1 MRKVA
6 KEWVEEANNNNLAKM
21 LQESIVPIVEF
32 DKTGNRQEEA
42 PTDTNEED
50 EAWQALVDSKISLS
64 LSALLKLVPRFIEK
78 VAQII
83 SKNVFA
89 EVAVNFTNPIKGLT
103 IMNKQSPTIKVI
115 IKGQEVLGSIFDGG
129 SSVNVIN
136 KLTCDQLGIKWET
149 CPFWLRMADT
159 STVRPLG
166 LIRQLDVIIGG
177 HIFQISTIVL
187 KLEAQGAYPLLLGR
201 P

>member
-83 SKNVFA
+83 AKN
-89 EVAVNFTNPIKGLT
+89 TWKRLHLILPI
-103 IMNKQSPTIKVI
+103 
-115 IKGQEVLGSIFDGG
+115 
-129 SSVNVIN
+129 
-136 KLTCDQLGIKWET
+136 
-149 CPFWLRMADT
+149 R
-159 STVRPLG
+159 VR
-166 LIRQLDVIIGG
+166 D
-177 HIFQISTIVL
+177 
-187 KLEAQGAYPLLLGR
+187 
-201 P
+201 

>member
-64 LSALLKLVPRFIEK
+64 LSTLLKLVPRILDK

-83 SKNVFA
+83 AKNKTE
-89 EVAVNFTNPIKGLT
+89 EVAVNFANPTQG
-103 IMNKQSPTIKVI
+103 PTVMD
-115 IKGQEVLGSIFDGG
+115 E
-129 SSVNVIN
+129 
-136 KLTCDQLGIKWET
+136 
-149 CPFWLRMADT
+149 
-159 STVRPLG
+159 
-166 LIRQLDVIIGG
+166 
-177 HIFQISTIVL
+177 
-187 KLEAQGAYPLLLGR
+187 
-201 P
+201 